1 MPKKIAKSYYKPKL
15 NNNKKIMKGNIKK
28 MLGLFLFIMVFT
40 TSYGQGSQKFKVVL
54 DAGHGGKDYGASYGG
69 YIEKNIVLDVA
80 LKVGKILEKES
91 DIEVIYTR
99 KTDVFIELIDRPK
112 IANKADANLF
122 VSIHCN
128 AEAKRTAHG
137 AETFIMG
144 LTKNASNLEVA
155 KKENAVVDLED
166 NKEVY
171 KNFDP
176 NNPETL
182 IAIKL
187 MQEAYRQGS
196 FEAAVAV
203 QQGFTNGL
211 KRNDRGVKDA
221 PFWVLHGIA
230 MPGILI
236 EMGFISYKSEGAYLN
251 SDKGKKDMSESIAK
265 SIIKYK
271 NEHFSSGGTSIV
283 KTTPKSNDK
292 DDVKPVA
299 QPAKNGAVFKVQIS
313 ASTTDLATTP
323 SNFKGLND
331 ISKLKDGKMVRYYY
345 GEVSDYNEAKNLLNE
360 AKDKGYKDAFLVA
373 FKDGKKISV
382 SEALK

>member
-1 MPKKIAKSYYKPKL
+1 
-15 NNNKKIMKGNIKK
+15 
-28 MLGLFLFIMVFT
+28 
-40 TSYGQGSQKFKVVL
+40 
-54 DAGHGGKDYGASYGG
+54 
-69 YIEKNIVLDVA
+69 
-80 LKVGKILEKES
+80 
-91 DIEVIYTR
+91 
-99 KTDVFIELIDRPK
+99 
-112 IANKADANLF
+112 
-122 VSIHCN
+122 N

-187 MQEAYRQGS
+187 MQEAYRQES

-203 QQGFTNGL
+203 QQGFTGGL

-251 SDKGKKDMSESIAK
+251 SDKGKKDMAESIAK

-271 NEHFSSGGTSIV
+271 KEHFSSGGSSSVKTAPKSNDNDSV
-283 KTTPKSNDK
+283 KTTP
-292 DDVKPVA
+292 
-299 QPAKNGAVFKVQIS
+299 QPAKNGAVFKVQIY
-313 ASTTDLATTP
+313 AITTKLANTT
-323 SNFKGLND
+323 SKFKGINN
-331 ISKLKDGKMVRYYY
+331 ISKLKECKMVRYYY
-345 GEVSDYNEAKNLLNE
+345 GEVSDYNEAKNLLSE

-382 SEALK
+382 